1 MTDSSATLEQ
11 WLERLMHQ
19 HSSAI
24 DLGLERVGEVARRL
38 GLLDQPL
45 APRVISVAGTNGK
58 GSTVAMLDACA
69 RACGLNSVCYTS
81 PHLLRYNERV
91 RINGLEAS
99 DAALVAAFE
108 RIEQA
113 RLAEPAISLSYFETG
128 TLAAALIIR
137 QQAPDIAILEVG
149 LGGRLDAVNIFD
161 ADVAVVTT
169 IALDHADYLGTDIS
183 VIGREKAG
191 IMRSGGAA
199 VLGSRTLPDSVSAY
213 AEQIGARVVA
223 TLGTTFDYAASVVG
237 LDWHGINA
245 EGQQCHF
252 EQLAQPQ
259 LPLDNAASALQA
271 LMLAGIEPSQAQI
284 CRAFESLS
292 LPGRMQRIGRW
303 RLDVA
308 HNPHAAGWVARRL
321 ASEPAPQG
329 RLALLAMLGD
339 KDANSVVAELAPVI
353 DGWVCATIEGE
364 RGRSAATLAERVAAE
379 GGQVFFEASS
389 VMDALTWID
398 KNEALADWEV
408 LVCGSFVTVAAALE
422 WLNKRSQGV
431 GG

>member
-1 MTDSSATLEQ
+1 MTDSSASLDQ

-19 HSSAI
+19 HHAAI
-24 DLGLERVGEVARRL
+24 DLGLERVAEVARRL

-58 GSTVAMLDACA
+58 GSTVAMIDACA
-69 RACGLNSVCYTS
+69 QACGLSSVCYTS

-91 RINGLEAS
+91 RVNGLEAS
-99 DAALVAAFE
+99 DAELVAAFE
-108 RIEQA
+108 RIERA
-113 RLAEPAISLSYFETG
+113 RLAEPAVSLSYFETG

-137 QQAPDIAILEVG
+137 QQSPDIAILEVG

-191 IMRSGGAA
+191 IMRAGGAA
-199 VLGSRTLPDSVSAY
+199 VLGSRTLPDSVAEY
-213 AEQIGARVVA
+213 AEQLGVRVVA
-223 TLGTTFDYAASVVG
+223 ALGTTFDYHTSSG
-237 LDWHGINA
+237 QFDWHGIA
-245 EGQQCHF
+245 AKGQPLRL

-271 LMLAGIEPSQAQI
+271 LVLAGIEPDQAQVSQA
-284 CRAFESLS
+284 FEALT
-292 LPGRMQRIGRW
+292 LAGRMQRIGRW
-303 RLDVA
+303 CLDVA
-308 HNPHAAGWVARRL
+308 HNPHAAGWVARKL
-321 ASEPAPQG
+321 ANGPVPQG
-329 RLALLAMLGD
+329 RIALLAMLGD
-339 KDANSVVAELAPVI
+339 KDANSVVSELAPVI
-353 DGWVCATIEGE
+353 DGWVCATIEGD
-364 RGRSAATLAERVAAE
+364 RGRSAASLAERVIAG
-379 GGQVFFEASS
+379 GGQVMFEAHS
-389 VMDALTWID
+389 VADALVWID

-431 GG
+431 DG